1 MLGMW
6 RGELFP
12 ARNGDSVM
20 RSERRKERGG
30 GGILIAC
37 AKEEEG
43 EDGDG

>member
-20 RSERRKERGG
+20 RSERRKEGG
-30 GGILIAC
+30 GRILIAC